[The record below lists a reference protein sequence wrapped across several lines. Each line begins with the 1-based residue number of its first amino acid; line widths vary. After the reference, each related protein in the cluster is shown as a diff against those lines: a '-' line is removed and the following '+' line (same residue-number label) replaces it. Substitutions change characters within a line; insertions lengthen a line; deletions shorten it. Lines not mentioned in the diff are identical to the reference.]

1 MRYPE
6 ISLIRCAPAAARVAK
21 PVKCV
26 WSPRS
31 RRVPLGSKAFPD
43 QLRRRKSRSMLPGF
57 RFVLAAI
64 VLSMSVLVFGLGA
77 AALLRAAHEEFA
89 STPAWRVAPEPKF
102 ARQNEPA
109 REALGEEPMPV
120 LAILRVEPEPAQPAA
135 TDSIPAA
142 AAPAEPPAIA
152 PMPDQPERIAALEP
166 QDKTPPEAAKP
177 DISAPEMSGQSEA
190 PAVDSPAP
198 VPAEE
203 TRIATAEQV
212 LPSAS
217 EAGAPAPQQSV
228 APPAADTDIV
238 ATRIA
243 TLGGPPVAIEAP
255 PPAKAAGAKPNPD
268 AARKR
273 QQARRAKERRRIAL
287 RARQAAAQQQAADP
301 FAQPTITTRSR

>member
-1 MRYPE
+1 
-6 ISLIRCAPAAARVAK
+6 
-21 PVKCV
+21 
-26 WSPRS
+26 
-31 RRVPLGSKAFPD
+31 
-43 QLRRRKSRSMLPGF
+43 MLPGF
-57 RFVLAAI
+57 RFLLAAI

-102 ARQNEPA
+102 ARQNNAPT
-109 REALGEEPMPV
+109 EALKEEPMPV
-120 LAILRVEPEPAQPAA
+120 LAILRVEPEPAADGHGQ
-135 TDSIPAA
+135 AA

-152 PMPDQPERIAALEP
+152 PMPDQPEKIAALVP
-166 QDKTPPEAAKP
+166 QDKNPPEAAKP
-177 DISAPEMSGQSEA
+177 DIAAPEIRSASA
-190 PAVDSPAP
+190 RRRPPTPCPAP

-255 PPAKAAGAKPNPD
+255 PPAKAASAKPDPE
-268 AARKR
+268 ARKKR
-273 QQARRAKERRRIAL
+273 LQARRAKERRRIAL